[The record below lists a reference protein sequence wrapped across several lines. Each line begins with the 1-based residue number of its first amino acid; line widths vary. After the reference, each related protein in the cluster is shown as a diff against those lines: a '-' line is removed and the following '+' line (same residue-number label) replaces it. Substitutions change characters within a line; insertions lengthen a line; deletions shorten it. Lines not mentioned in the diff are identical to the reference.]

1 MNRIVAVVLAVA
13 LAGLGACSTP
23 RYSADLLRTPID
35 APYQLASGDRLRVIV
50 FGQDNLSNSFSVDG
64 AGNVAMPLI
73 GLVHAQGLTTAQ
85 FGKVVEGK
93 LRQGFL
99 RDPSVSVEV
108 EAYRPFFV
116 LGEVTVAG
124 QYPFVNGMTVQNA
137 IAVAGGFTPR
147 GDIIFESIVDEEFA
161 GGNGTLAARLSGFNA
176 DLAVLTEPTRMQVCP
191 ACLGAFLGDITI
203 RGKAGMPYMGSAIA
217 NPVFAAARVISL
229 FKKWQDQ
236 WRKENSHP
244 LFEEPGKELN
254 VVLSSISSTVPGEFT
269 QMGIPLVASVS
280 WIVWCYPGMTEAE
293 QAFPPEV
300 TRFETLTGHKSKR
313 NLQMCEKLGYH
324 MFKTEPFLPTIEW
337 VYLQKE
343 RK

>member
-1 MNRIVAVVLAVA
+1 MNRIFVVVLAIA

-85 FGKVVEGK
+85 FAKVVEGK

-124 QYPFVNGMTVQNA
+124 QYPFVNGMTAQNA
-137 IAVAGGFTPR
+137 VAVAGGFTPR
-147 GDIIFESIVDEEFA
+147 GAQDSVD
-161 GGNGTLAARLSGFNA
+161 
-176 DLAVLTEPTRMQVCP
+176 LT
-191 ACLGAFLGDITI
+191 
-203 RGKAGMPYMGSAIA
+203 
-217 NPVFAAARVISL
+217 RVI
-229 FKKWQDQ
+229 DG
-236 WRKENSHP
+236 RP
-244 LFEEPGKELN
+244 
-254 VVLSSISSTVPGEFT
+254 VT
-269 QMGIPLVASVS
+269 ASVPLTFA
-280 WIVWCYPGMTEAE
+280 VRPGDTI
-293 QAFPPEV
+293 QARE
-300 TRFETLTGHKSKR
+300 RF
-313 NLQMCEKLGYH
+313 
-324 MFKTEPFLPTIEW
+324 F
-337 VYLQKE
+337 
-343 RK
+343 